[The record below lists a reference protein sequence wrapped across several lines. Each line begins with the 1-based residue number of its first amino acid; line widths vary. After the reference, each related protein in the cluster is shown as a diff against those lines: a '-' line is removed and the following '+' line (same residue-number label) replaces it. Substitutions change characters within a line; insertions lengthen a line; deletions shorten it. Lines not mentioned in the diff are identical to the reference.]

1 MENIS
6 YIGLSQQ
13 MALHRLMEVT
23 ANNMANMNTP
33 GFKAQHVLFGEYLNK
48 AEPAGK
54 EKISQV
60 LSSGAYR
67 DITQGTLTHT
77 SSQLDLAVQGDGY
90 FAVQTPG
97 GIKYTRAGSF
107 ALNDKG
113 EIVTKAGHQVLSDS
127 GNPLTV
133 PAGAA
138 QITVAEN
145 GDISSEKGSIGKLK
159 LVMFNNAQNIVP
171 IGDNL
176 YDAAGAQENPVEKP
190 RIAQGMLEN
199 SNVQPIL
206 EMNKM
211 IELLRKYQSAQN
223 MLMTDHERI
232 RGAIQRLTRV

>member
-13 MALHRLMEVT
+13 VALHRLMEVT

-48 AEPAGK
+48 TQETGK

-60 LSSGAYR
+60 LSSGSYR
-67 DITQGTLTHT
+67 NMDQGSLTHT
-77 SSQLDLAVQGDGY
+77 SNQLDLAVQGDGY
-90 FAVQTPG
+90 FAVQTPSG
-97 GIKYTRAGSF
+97 VKYTRAGSF

-113 EIVTKAGHQVLSDS
+113 EIVTKTGDQVLSDA

-133 PAGAA
+133 PPGAA
-138 QITVAEN
+138 QITVVED
-145 GDISSEKGSIGKLK
+145 GTISSEKGSVGKLK
-159 LVMFNNAQNIVP
+159 LVTFRNPQAVVP
-171 IGDNL
+171 VGNNL
-176 YDAAGAQENPVEKP
+176 YEAPAIQETPVDKP
-190 RIAQGMLEN
+190 HVAQGMIEN

-211 IELLRKYQSAQN
+211 IEILRRYQSAQN
-223 MLMTDHERI
+223 ILMTDHERI
-232 RGAIQRLTRV
+232 RGAIQRLSKV